1 MYVSMIQD
9 TNTSIRSICVYCGSS
24 DGADSA
30 YIEQA
35 QLLGKALAETNIR
48 LVYGG
53 GGIGLMG
60 AVAKSTLAHGGKVL
74 GIIPEFLKQHERVV
88 AAGDLEGC
96 DLQVVPDMHTRK
108 RLMFEEADA
117 FVAMP
122 GGIGTLEEL
131 VEIMTWAQLGR
142 HTKPIALMN
151 TKGFWNSFSSLVD
164 EMSAS
169 GFIHNPERIKPMMVD
184 NAADI
189 IPALL
194 KA

>member
-1 MYVSMIQD
+1 MIRD
-9 TNTSIRSICVYCGSS
+9 TDTSIRSICVYCGSS
-24 DGADSA
+24 DGADPA

-35 QLLGKALAETNIR
+35 QLLGTALAEANIR

-60 AVAKSTLAHGGKVL
+60 AVAKSALAHGGKVL

-96 DLQVVPDMHTRK
+96 DLHVVPDMHTRK

>member
-1 MYVSMIQD
+1 MTQNHSS
-9 TNTSIRSICVYCGSS
+9 SIRSICVYCGSS
-24 DGADSA
+24 DGADPA
-30 YIEQA
+30 YIQQA
-35 QLLGKALAETNIR
+35 QMLGKALAETDIR

-60 AVAKSTLAHGGKVL
+60 AVAKSALAHGGSVL
-74 GIIPEFLKQHERVV
+74 GIIPEFLKKHERVV

-96 DLQVVPDMHTRK
+96 KLQVVPDMHTRK

-122 GGIGTLEEL
+122 GGVGTLEEL

-151 TKGFWNSFSSLVD
+151 TKGFWNSFSSLLD
-164 EMSAS
+164 EMSNT
-169 GFIHNPERIKPMMVD
+169 GFIHNPERIKPLMID
-184 NAADI
+184 EAADI
-189 IPALL
+189 VPTIL

>member
-1 MYVSMIQD
+1 MTQD
-9 TNTSIRSICVYCGSS
+9 IANSIRSICVYCGSS
-24 DGADSA
+24 EGSDPA
-30 YIEQA
+30 YVAQA
-35 QLLGKALAETNIR
+35 QALGKALAEANIR

-60 AVAKSTLAHGGKVL
+60 AIAKTTLAHGGSVL

-96 DLQVVPDMHTRK
+96 DLQIVPDMHTRK
-108 RLMFEEADA
+108 RIMFEEADA

-122 GGIGTLEEL
+122 GGVGTLEEL

-151 TKGFWNSFSSLVD
+151 TNGFWNSFSSLLA
-164 EMSAS
+164 EMSTT
-169 GFIHNPERIKPMMVD
+169 GFIHNPERIKPMMID
-184 NAADI
+184 QAEDI
-189 IPALL
+189 VPALL
-194 KA
+194 GS

>member
-1 MYVSMIQD
+1 MTQD
-9 TNTSIRSICVYCGSS
+9 SLNMIRSICVYCGSS
-24 DGADSA
+24 DGVDPA

-35 QLLGKALAETNIR
+35 QVLGRTLAEANIR

-60 AVAKSTLAHGGKVL
+60 AVAKSTLAHGGSVL

-108 RLMFEEADA
+108 RLMFQEADA

-131 VEIMTWAQLGR
+131 VEVMTWAQLGR

-151 TKGFWNSFSSLVD
+151 TKGFWNSFSSLLD
-164 EMSAS
+164 DMTAS
-169 GFIHNPERIKPMMVD
+169 GFIHNPERIKPMMIDGAEEIV
-184 NAADI
+184 
-189 IPALL
+189 PAIL

>member
-1 MYVSMIQD
+1 M
-9 TNTSIRSICVYCGSS
+9 
-24 DGADSA
+24 A
-30 YIEQA
+30 QA
-35 QLLGKALAETNIR
+35 QALGKSLAEAKIR

-60 AVAKSTLAHGGKVL
+60 AIAKSTLAHGGSVL

-96 DLQVVPDMHTRK
+96 DLKVVPDMHTRK

-122 GGIGTLEEL
+122 GGVGTLEEL

-151 TKGFWNSFSSLVD
+151 TNGFWHSFAALLD
-164 EMSAS
+164 EMSAT
-169 GFIHNPERIKPMMVD
+169 GFIHNPERIKPMMIDKAEDIV
-184 NAADI
+184 AALVGVT
-189 IPALL
+189 PSSPN
-194 KA
+194 

>member
-1 MYVSMIQD
+1 M
-9 TNTSIRSICVYCGSS
+9 
-24 DGADSA
+24 
-30 YIEQA
+30 
-35 QLLGKALAETNIR
+35 LGKALAETDIR

-60 AVAKSTLAHGGKVL
+60 AVAKSALAHGGSVL
-74 GIIPEFLKQHERVV
+74 GIIPEFLKKHERVV

-96 DLQVVPDMHTRK
+96 KLQVVPDMHTRK

-122 GGIGTLEEL
+122 GGVGTLEEL

-151 TKGFWNSFSSLVD
+151 TKGFWNSFSSLLD
-164 EMSAS
+164 EMSNT
-169 GFIHNPERIKPMMVD
+169 GFIHNPERIKPLMID
-184 NAADI
+184 EAADI
-189 IPALL
+189 VPTIL
-194 KA
+194 KAKPSAPE